1 MKILIPFLLLLIALL
16 QYRLWEGEGSIKEIR
31 GYQLQLDE
39 LKKIAEEKKQRNEAL
54 KAEIVDLKEGYESLE
69 ERAREEMGMIREGE
83 TFIQVIE

>member
-1 MKILIPFLLLLIALL
+1 MKILIPFLLSLIAML
-16 QYRLWEGEGSIKEIR
+16 QYRLWEGDGSIKEIKA
-31 GYQLQLDE
+31 YQLQLDE